1 MKEILIKK
9 EYSNQRADKFV
20 RKFLN
25 DAPLSFIYKL
35 FRKKDVKVNKHW
47 IKQNYILQENDLLEI
62 YVNDT
67 QLLEFNKPKKIEN
80 IQSNLN
86 IIYEDKNILVV
97 NKPSGILVHGDIN
110 EKRITLTNK
119 VLSYL
124 YNKNEFNPSEKG
136 YIPGPVH
143 RLDRN
148 TSGVVI
154 FAKNIIAS
162 QILMEAFKN
171 HRGIIKHYLAL
182 VKGKLNKDG
191 EINAPLIKDN
201 QTGLVKVNFSLEN
214 AKSAITKYELIDY
227 KDDLSLVDVLL
238 VTGRTHQIRVHFA
251 YINHPLIGDNKYGD
265 FSYNKEFKKKYDFE
279 NQFLHAYSISFTN
292 LKDDL
297 SYLNNKIF
305 IAKLDNKK
313 KEILNKIYTNLGLIN
328 I

>member
-9 EYSNQRADKFV
+9 EFSNQRADKFV

-62 YVNDT
+62 YVSDA
-67 QLLEFNKPKKIEN
+67 QLLEFNNPKKIEN
-80 IQSNLN
+80 IQVNLN

-97 NKPSGILVHGDIN
+97 NKPTGILIHGDEN
-110 EKRITLTNK
+110 EKRITLSNK

-124 YNKNEFNPSEKG
+124 YNKHEFNPNEQG
-136 YIPGPVH
+136 FIPGPVH

-162 QILMEAFKN
+162 QLLMEAFKN
-171 HRGIIKHYLAL
+171 HEGIIKHYLTL
-182 VKGKLNKDG
+182 VKGKINKSG
-191 EINAPLIKDN
+191 EINAPLIKDAN
-201 QTGLVKVNFSLEN
+201 TGLVKVDSISQN
-214 AKSAITKYELIDY
+214 AKTAITTYELIDY

-251 YINHPLIGDNKYGD
+251 YINHPLVGDNKYGD
-265 FSYNKEFKKKYDFE
+265 FAFNKEFKKKYNFE
-279 NQFLHAYSISFTN
+279 NQFLHAYSLSFIN
-292 LKDDL
+292 LKGEL
-297 SYLNNKIF
+297 SYLNNKVF
-305 IAKLDNKK
+305 SAKLDEKK
-313 KEILNKIYTNLGLIN
+313 NEILSKIYSKFK
-328 I
+328 

>member
-9 EYSNQRADKFV
+9 EFSNQRADKFV

-62 YVNDT
+62 YVSDA
-67 QLLEFNKPKKIEN
+67 QLLEFNNPKKIEN
-80 IQSNLN
+80 IQVNLN

-97 NKPSGILVHGDIN
+97 NKPTGILIHGDEN
-110 EKRITLTNK
+110 EKRITLSNK

-124 YNKNEFNPSEKG
+124 YNKHEFNPNEQG
-136 YIPGPVH
+136 FIPGPVH

-162 QILMEAFKN
+162 QLLMEAFKN
-171 HRGIIKHYLAL
+171 HEGITKHYLAL
-182 VKGKLNKDG
+182 VKGKINKSG
-191 EINAPLIKDN
+191 EINAPLIKDAN
-201 QTGLVKVNFSLEN
+201 TGLVKVDSISQN
-214 AKSAITKYELIDY
+214 AKTAITTYELIDY

-251 YINHPLIGDNKYGD
+251 YINHPLVGDNKYGD
-265 FSYNKEFKKKYDFE
+265 FAFNKEFKKKYNFE
-279 NQFLHAYSISFTN
+279 NQFLHAYSLSFIN
-292 LKDDL
+292 LKGEL
-297 SYLNNKIF
+297 SYLNNKVF
-305 IAKLDNKK
+305 SAKLDEKK
-313 KEILNKIYTNLGLIN
+313 NEILSKIYTKFK
-328 I
+328 

>member
-9 EYSNQRADKFV
+9 EFSNQRADKFV

-62 YVNDT
+62 YVSEA
-67 QLLEFNKPKKIEN
+67 QLLEFNNPKKIEN
-80 IQSNLN
+80 IQVNLN

-97 NKPSGILVHGDIN
+97 NKPTGILIHGDEN
-110 EKRITLTNK
+110 EKRITLSNK

-124 YNKNEFNPSEKG
+124 YNKHEFNPNEQG
-136 YIPGPVH
+136 FIPGPVH

-162 QILMEAFKN
+162 QLLMQAFKN
-171 HRGIIKHYLAL
+171 HEGIIKHYLAL
-182 VKGKLNKDG
+182 VKGKINKSG
-191 EINAPLIKDN
+191 EINAPLIKDAN
-201 QTGLVKVNFSLEN
+201 TGLVKVDSISQN
-214 AKSAITKYELIDY
+214 AKTAITTYELIDY

-251 YINHPLIGDNKYGD
+251 YINHPLVGDNKYGD
-265 FSYNKEFKKKYDFE
+265 FAFNKEFKKKYNFE
-279 NQFLHAYSISFTN
+279 NQFLHAYSLSFIN
-292 LKDDL
+292 LKGEL
-297 SYLNNKIF
+297 SYLNNKVF
-305 IAKLDNKK
+305 SAKLDEKK
-313 KEILNKIYTNLGLIN
+313 KEILSKIYSKLK
-328 I
+328 

>member
-9 EYSNQRADKFV
+9 EFSNQRADKFV

-62 YVNDT
+62 YVSDA
-67 QLLEFNKPKKIEN
+67 QLLEFNNPKKIEN
-80 IQSNLN
+80 IQVNLN

-97 NKPSGILVHGDIN
+97 NKPTGILIHGDEN
-110 EKRITLTNK
+110 EKRITLSNK

-124 YNKNEFNPSEKG
+124 YNKHEFNPNEQG
-136 YIPGPVH
+136 FIPGPVH

-162 QILMEAFKN
+162 QLLMEAFKN
-171 HRGIIKHYLAL
+171 HEGIIKHYLAL
-182 VKGKLNKDG
+182 VKGKINKSG
-191 EINAPLIKDN
+191 EINVPLIKDAN
-201 QTGLVKVNFSLEN
+201 TGLVKVDSISQN
-214 AKSAITKYELIDY
+214 AKTAITTYELIDY

-251 YINHPLIGDNKYGD
+251 YINHPLVGDNKYGD
-265 FSYNKEFKKKYDFE
+265 FAFNKEFKKKYNFE
-279 NQFLHAYSISFTN
+279 NQFLHAYSLSFIN
-292 LKDDL
+292 LKGEL
-297 SYLNNKIF
+297 SYLNNKVF
-305 IAKLDNKK
+305 SAKLDEKK
-313 KEILNKIYTNLGLIN
+313 NEILCKIYSKFK
-328 I
+328 